1 MSSPEKPDHGTAQD
15 PSESEASLRNY
26 VLRAEAGRFTLTG
39 FPVALT
45 VEGPPE
51 SPTGRRVES
60 KPATGGLAA
69 SQSAAS
75 GTTWTEF
82 QDPLAR
88 GRANEAHRSR
98 STLQGVIV

>member
-75 GTTWTEF
+75 GTTWTEL
-82 QDPLAR
+82 QEPLAR

-98 STLQGVIV
+98 STLQGVLV